1 MERNILI
8 PEQSSYPLAEENG
21 WTKEN
26 QDTIKTWQDDI
37 RKSVFIYQ
45 SYLDNTSRNLN
56 ISLTISLI
64 VGALMTLS
72 NILNVLLGIL
82 GIRWVSLGFSSFSFI
97 CGAIITII
105 TGLIKLN
112 GWENRILVLSKYIQV
127 LESAW
132 FVIYKELTKTTDR
145 QNARD
150 FIERTGE
157 EYLFLMRSG
166 PPLDFKNYEIF
177 NMKYQT
183 FVNDKIE
190 EITV

>member
-8 PEQSSYPLAEENG
+8 PEADSYPIGNENG

-26 QDTIKTWQDDI
+26 QETIENWQKDI
-37 RKSVFIYQ
+37 RKSIFIYQ
-45 SYLDNTSRNLN
+45 SYLDNISKNLN
-56 ISLTISLI
+56 ISLVISLI

-72 NILNVLLGIL
+72 NILNILLGIL

-97 CGAIITII
+97 CGTIITIV

-112 GWENRILVLSKYIQV
+112 GWENQILVLSKYLQI
-127 LESAW
+127 LESSW
-132 FVIYKELTKTTDR
+132 FVIYKELTKATNR
-145 QNARD
+145 QNAED

-157 EYLFLMRSG
+157 DYLFLMRSA
-166 PPLDFKNYEIF
+166 PPMNLKSYEIF
-177 NMKYQT
+177 NLKYKE